1 MRLNKRLLTVTTNN
15 MKANTSTHPT
25 ALRLLAALFFFFF
38 FTLPAAGEEGSA
50 KKWDGS
56 VATELQFESGAGSK
70 GNPIKIST
78 PEELAYFAQQVN
90 AGGNLSGVDEGR
102 QLVLSYNN
110 GFSGNYF
117 ELSADIDL
125 AGRDWTPIGTGSKP
139 FRGHFDGQGHVVK
152 GLKVDMSNGSGA
164 IYAGLFGNVVDGT
177 IQNLGVE
184 LSEDGIKA
192 GLSNSTVYAGGIV
205 GQILGSGGAATI
217 RNCYVMGSG
226 GVTITEYSN
235 AGSAYAGGIA
245 GLVSQSGGEG
255 NQSVTLTHC
264 YATVD
269 VVGDV
274 DVIGGIV
281 GQLSGGTLSFTYA
294 TGKVTGENGSAGG
307 ICGYSSRGSL
317 TNNLALNKKISG
329 GSSISGRVLGQNSS
343 SKTLGSN
350 YANPDMLVN
359 DNLVTSETGDDKNAG
374 ASLYSEN
381 LKTTL
386 VGTSDNETEWN
397 KAWVW
402 TDGLLPQ
409 LKMVTEDESGN
420 LSYDSNWPSGSQ
432 PQLPLVNYLA
442 HTPWADCAAQSIADG
457 SDGTKGDPILIS
469 SGEELAYLAQQVN
482 KNNGKLKVGGD
493 SGTEITNTNG
503 FSDKYFALSATI
515 DLAGGEW
522 TPIGMGSYPFS
533 GHFDGKGHTVSGLK
547 MDLHVEGLDL
557 TWTLAGLFGNVEDGT
572 LQNLGVELADAGI
585 VVSAEKG
592 DVFAGGIAGKIAAS
606 DGKTVILRNCYVTGK
621 GDVRITGAG
630 KDASAGGITGYAT
643 QGGIVWITH
652 CYTLVDVE
660 ATGTKKTYAGG
671 VVGYANREFSYTY
684 ATGNVEAKGGTT
696 LTAGGICGSPPDNL
710 SNNLALNGE
719 IIGSGSFIHRVKGE
733 GRNSGSNYASTQTK
747 VNGSPVHSN
756 NPSFRDGADT
766 WLDTFEDDL
775 KGVSDEAEAAWNA
788 AWTWTNGKLPQLL
801 MITDED
807 DDGNLTYG
815 DWTPDTQPSID
826 AAKLLSA
833 RPKLYIVQPAKGG
846 KLQVFDEATGLGISD
861 GDAVTPGITL
871 SLGAAAANNYRF
883 DGFFYGTTAD
893 AITNKVS
900 GDALTMPATDLWL
913 SASFTYVAPPP
924 PPTVY
929 HTVTLPAV
937 EGAVTNPRPGSYTVE
952 AGRTFRFYL
961 TLDTAYSESQ
971 PVITTDRGE
980 TLMPRNGD
988 GAYLVKFIHSDVEVF
1003 IDGLFPNNPV
1013 ANESITDPHTAD
1025 RSALP
1030 RIWTEPSALCIL
1042 LPDGFFAGTDASGEA
1057 AASAGIPVRI
1067 LSLDGRLVDAF
1078 KAAPGLNRRQLP
1090 TGVYIVWIGD
1100 TVRKV
1105 VVRN

>member
-1 MRLNKRLLTVTTNN
+1 
-15 MKANTSTHPT
+15 MKANISTYPT
-25 ALRLLAALFFFFF
+25 ALRLLAALFLFLL
-38 FTLPAAGEEGSA
+38 FTLPAAGQEGNGTVS
-50 KKWDGS
+50 KIVNQDGGDG
-56 VATELQFESGAGSK
+56 TKGS
-70 GNPIKIST
+70 PILIANAA
-78 PEELAYFAQQVN
+78 ELAYFAKQVN
-90 AGGNLSGVDEGR
+90 DGGKK
-102 QLVLSYNN
+102 LSYGTNEEIDKSGDN
-110 GFSGNYF
+110 GYKGGFSGYYF
-117 ELSADIDL
+117 ALSADIDL
-125 AGRDWTPIGTGSKP
+125 AGIEWKPIGTGSKP

-152 GLKVDMSNGSGA
+152 GLKVDINGSGE
-164 IYAGLFGNVVDGT
+164 ICGGLFGRVSDGT

-184 LSEDGIKA
+184 LSKDGIKA
-192 GLSNSTVYAGGIV
+192 SSSGTVFAGGIV
-205 GQILGSGGAATI
+205 GYITGSNGAATI
-217 RNCYVMGSG
+217 RNCYVTGSG
-226 GVTITEYSN
+226 GVKVTGYNVGEFT
-235 AGSAYAGGIA
+235 YAGGIA
-245 GLVSQSGGEG
+245 GFVSQAAGGG

-264 YATVD
+264 YVTVD
-269 VVGDV
+269 VDV
-274 DVIGGIV
+274 DGIGTYIGGIV
-281 GQLSGGTLSFTYA
+281 GKLSGGTLSFTYA
-294 TGKVTGENGSAGG
+294 TGTVTGKNGSTGG
-307 ICGYSSRGSL
+307 ICGYSSEGSL
-317 TNNLALNKKISG
+317 TNNLALNKKVSG
-329 GSSISGRVLGQNSS
+329 GNSGRVLGGNS
-343 SKTLGSN
+343 SKTLDSN

-359 DNLVTSETGDDKNAG
+359 GQLAAGTDAGSNFGAATYSDKFKDDLIG
-374 ASLYSEN
+374 TTPD
-381 LKTTL
+381 KTA
-386 VGTSDNETEWN
+386 WN
-397 KAWVW
+397 TAWTW
-402 TDGLLPQ
+402 TDGKLPQ
-409 LKMVTEDESGN
+409 LKMITGEDTDGTPTGYSEN
-420 LSYDSNWPSGSQ
+420 AFGSQ
-432 PQLPLVNYLA
+432 PSISVGDYLPHA
-442 HTPWADCAAQSIADG
+442 PWADCVAKSIADNSTG
-457 SDGTKGDPILIS
+457 EKGDPILIS

-482 KNNGKLKVGGD
+482 NNEKLKVGGD

-643 QGGIVWITH
+643 QGGIVRITH

-660 ATGTKKTYAGG
+660 ATGTKKIYAGG

-684 ATGNVEAKGGTT
+684 ATGNVEAKGGTI

-788 AWTWTNGKLPQLL
+788 AWTWTNGKLPQLK
-801 MITDED
+801 MITGED
-807 DDGNLTYG
+807 DDGTPTTYG
-815 DWTPDTQPSID
+815 TWTPGTQPSID
-826 AAKLLSA
+826 AADLLLA
-833 RPKLYIVQPAKGG
+833 HPKLYIVQPAKGG
-846 KLQVFDEATGLGISD
+846 KLQVFDEATGLEISD

-871 SLGAAAANNYRF
+871 LLEYAAENNYRF
-883 DGFFYGTTAD
+883 DGFFSGTTAGD
-893 AITNKVS
+893 VTTPVS
-900 GDALTMPATDLWL
+900 GTTIPMPDADLWL
-913 SASFTYVAPPP
+913 SARFTYVAPPP

-988 GAYLVKFIHSDVEVF
+988 GAYLVKYIHSDVEVF

-1025 RSALP
+1025 GSALP
-1030 RIWTEPSALCIL
+1030 RIWTEPSALYIL
-1042 LPDGFFAGTDASGEA
+1042 LPDGFFAGVDASGEA

-1067 LSLDGRLVDAF
+1067 LSPDGRLVDAF
-1078 KAAPGLNRRQLP
+1078 KAALGLNRRQLP